1 MICKWSVF
9 VVAWSFSSHSH
20 ACAGCCLRRQSNQ
33 SITHS
38 PCLAC
43 KAVASANH
51 IPAALAY
58 SVRGEAREAARD
70 RLPPPVLPSIGNHT
84 THTHTPRTRRKQE
97 RTDALRH
104 VNVVTRRSSTPILA
118 RLRVDRDCL
127 RRANC
132 LAQLAGNAALLAR
145 GIASQRV
152 LTAKARRERA
162 LLKGVVQLLN

>member
-9 VVAWSFSSHSH
+9 VVACVVLLVAF
-20 ACAGCCLRRQSNQ
+20 ARVRRLLPASAINQ
-33 SITHS
+33 SLIR
-38 PCLAC
+38 PALLACLHRASAC

-70 RLPPPVLPSIGNHT
+70 RLPPPFLPSTGNHT

-132 LAQLAGNAALLAR
+132 LAQLAGNAALLA
-145 GIASQRV
+145 
-152 LTAKARRERA
+152 
-162 LLKGVVQLLN
+162 

>member
-84 THTHTPRTRRKQE
+84 THTHTAHTEKTRTHRCTSSCQCRNASFVDSHPR
-97 RTDALRH
+97 APP
-104 VNVVTRRSSTPILA
+104 RRS
-118 RLRVDRDCL
+118 
-127 RRANC
+127 
-132 LAQLAGNAALLAR
+132 
-145 GIASQRV
+145 
-152 LTAKARRERA
+152 
-162 LLKGVVQLLN
+162 